1 MKGLGAK
8 PVRITDDETGEWIE
22 IKAQFTRSDIDDIND
37 SLMELIVSGEGTT
50 QAKMR
55 SMRRITM
62 LLERAIVGWHLLD
75 EDGNDWKF
83 NTGRIRQLP
92 VESELVDRTLEKI
105 IELNPTLGAN
115 RL

>member
-22 IKAQFTRSDIDDIND
+22 IKAQFTRSDVDDIND

-83 NTGRIRQLP
+83 NAGRIRHLP